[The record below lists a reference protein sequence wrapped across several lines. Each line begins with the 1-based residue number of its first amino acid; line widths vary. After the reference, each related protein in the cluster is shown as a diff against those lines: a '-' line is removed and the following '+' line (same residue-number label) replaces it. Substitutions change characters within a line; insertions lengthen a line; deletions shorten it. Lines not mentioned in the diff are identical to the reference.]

1 MSKDMLIAVS
11 GGAISGFAS
20 LAFLSGMPVA
30 LLAVYLAP
38 LPMLLVG
45 LDHGAKVA
53 IVAGVAGIAVTA
65 IAGGEKSG
73 LLFALIHALPVWIIV
88 RQALLKR
95 VGPDSETEEWYPA
108 GFILSILSVFG
119 AGLLFVA
126 VMASLGE
133 EGGLHGLVRSY
144 LDQIFA
150 YMMPTMDEV
159 MRDDLVQAISPLFPG
174 YLGTSWVVMAAVN
187 ASIAMAI
194 LTRVQRTERPK
205 AKLADLVLPDWMSWF
220 LVAAA
225 AVALLGQGELEF
237 LGRNLA
243 LILAVPFFFLGLGVV
258 HDLTRHVTFPG
269 MLLTAF
275 YLILFLSGWIAVAVI
290 AAGILEQW
298 VGLRRRFNN
307 PGSGQDMNEE
317 DET

>member
-1 MSKDMLIAVS
+1 MSKDMLIAVC
-11 GGAISGFAS
+11 GGALSGFAS
-20 LAFLSGMPVA
+20 LAFLSGMPGA

-45 LDHGAKVA
+45 LDHGTKAA
-53 IVAGVAGIAVTA
+53 TVAGISGIAVTA
-65 IAGGEKSG
+65 IAGGPLSG
-73 LLFALIHALPVWIIV
+73 WLFALIHALPVWVIV

-95 VGPDSETEEWYPA
+95 LAKDGTTEDWYPA
-108 GFILSILSVFG
+108 GSILSILSVFG
-119 AGLLFVA
+119 AGMLFVA
-126 VMASLGE
+126 MVTSLGE

-144 LDQIFA
+144 LDQVFA
-150 YMMPTMDEV
+150 YMMPTMDEAL
-159 MRDDLVQAISPLFPG
+159 RGDLVQAISPLFPG

-194 LTRVQRTERPK
+194 LTRAQRTERPK
-205 AKLADLVLPDWMSWF
+205 TKLADLVLPDWMSWF
-220 LVAAA
+220 LVVAA

-258 HDLTRHVTFPG
+258 HDLARQVTFPG

-275 YLILFLSGWIAVAVI
+275 YLILFLSGWIAIAVI
-290 AAGILEQW
+290 AAGLLEQW
-298 VGLRRRFNN
+298 VGLRRRFKTA
-307 PGSGQDMNEE
+307 GQRRNDEDE